1 MPHSFNAALTHF
13 SIIAQVFGC
22 DGWALATTALPAAI
36 ADAASPPAT
45 EKASGKLLAAKIAT
59 TPRG

>member
-1 MPHSFNAALTHF
+1 M
-13 SIIAQVFGC
+13 IAHVFGC
-22 DGWALATTALPAAI
+22 EGWALATTALPAAI
-36 ADAASPPAT
+36 AEAASPPAT